1 MQSSVMMKK
10 LHVKCYMYSGIVGL
24 DCPKGLQY
32 LILDEGQE
40 GAYNQSHA
48 LASQGWQLVA

>member
-48 LASQGWQLVA
+48 FASQGWQLVA